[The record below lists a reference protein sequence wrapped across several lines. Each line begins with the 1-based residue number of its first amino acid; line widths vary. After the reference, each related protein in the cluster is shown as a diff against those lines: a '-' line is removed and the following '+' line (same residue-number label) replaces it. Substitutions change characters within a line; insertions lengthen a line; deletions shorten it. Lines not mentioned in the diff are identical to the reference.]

1 MRKLLVAAAFA
12 AVTALVPT
20 IPAGAAADPPTD
32 ACHFGTMTAH
42 ANIPH
47 NDNAPGTHVAHMT
60 VPHC

>member
-1 MRKLLVAAAFA
+1 MRKLLIAATFA
-12 AVTALVPT
+12 ATAALAPALA
-20 IPAGAAADPPTD
+20 AGAAAHPPTD

-47 NDNAPGTHVAHMT
+47 SDAPGTHVAHAT